1 MSFTRRS
8 FLAAA
13 ACSGAAAA
21 FPKPAVAPAIAEARP
36 VGAPP
41 PGARVLMPHRR
52 VIGRGEAALEV
63 SSIGLGC
70 MGMSFL
76 RGTHP
81 DRKACVAL
89 IRHAVE
95 QGVTLFD
102 TAEAYGPF
110 ENEEIVGEA
119 LLPFHG
125 EIPLT
130 TKIGFTYEGTRYT
143 GVSSDPK
150 VLRAALENALRRFRT
165 DCMDLVYIH
174 RRDLTRPIEEVA
186 ETMLGFRKEGKLR
199 RWGLSEVSG
208 GTLRRA
214 HAVFPVTALQS
225 EYGLT
230 WREPETN
237 GVLAAC
243 TELGVGLVPFGPLGK
258 GFLGGFVNE
267 YTIYVDTPVDN
278 RKTFPRYTPENI
290 RKSLPLLAALE
301 EFGKSRGVTVPQLAL
316 AWCLAKAPW
325 IVPIPG
331 TCRLAHLEE
340 DLRAASIPLAPE
352 EVAALDALTVAH
364 PVHGARYPASEDARV
379 DREP

>member
-13 ACSGAAAA
+13 AWSGAAAA

-36 VGAPP
+36 VGASP

-243 TELGVGLVPFGPLGK
+243 AELGVGLVPFGPLGK

-267 YTIYVDTPVDN
+267 CTIYVDTPVDN